1 MFPAPVWMVLWKS
14 PACSSLLIQS
24 QAFRAGRTVPV
35 SCPCWAPS
43 MLSFYYF
50 REEGNSLPVIAGRS
64 VVLMQRGVL
73 SDGDMRYHL
82 HSFPSSRSYS
92 VPWCVPT
99 WGCPLL
105 KSWNMN
111 ESSQK
116 YLDKAAMKTRALVP
130 IEAALGNCVP
140 GDVFTLVLMNVCKQ
154 SYWESYSWRHFRK

>member
-82 HSFPSSRSYS
+82 HSFPSCWSCS

-105 KSWNMN
+105 KSWNH
-111 ESSQK
+111 EWIIAKIFRQSSYENQSSGSDWSSPWELCAWW
-116 YLDKAAMKTRALVP
+116 YVYFGADECLQTEL
-130 IEAALGNCVP
+130 LGIL
-140 GDVFTLVLMNVCKQ
+140 FMETL
-154 SYWESYSWRHFRK
+154 